1 MHYLTNNL
9 RGPLRDVEHRIGYV
23 TNAADRHGT
32 KGNESDRLM
41 QRIDYCPAN
50 ALPACRA
57 RWDVAKDGRRYL
69 KEERYSTARKNDFPA
84 YPGFPSICYSNQSV
98 RVNTIESE
106 LLTPRR
112 ARYDRA
118 KVNPDQKPKY
128 DRVYV
133 PIENAKLDGLLL
145 HPNGR
150 LGTYRLKMRRIFL
163 AILSLLLCSCAS
175 FSSPQPGDYIHNR
188 CGPPGSGDPT

>member
-1 MHYLTNNL
+1 MTSRLTPVF
-9 RGPLRDVEHRIGYV
+9 G
-23 TNAADRHGT
+23 
-32 KGNESDRLM
+32 
-41 QRIDYCPAN
+41 
-50 ALPACRA
+50 
-57 RWDVAKDGRRYL
+57 
-69 KEERYSTARKNDFPA
+69 
-84 YPGFPSICYSNQSV
+84 SICFSNPSV
-98 RVNTIESE
+98 RGNTIESE

-128 DRVYV
+128 DRFYV

-150 LGTYRLKMRRIFL
+150 LGTYRLKVRRIFL

-188 CGPPGSGDPT
+188 CSPPGSGDPT